1 MYDVSRLL
9 GFCLFVCCCVVVLFC
24 FCFVLFFVLLFY
36 ECVCMFFF
44 LQNGNFVTHGDGGRW
59 RMVVVNKNPNN
70 QQ

>member
-36 ECVCMFFF
+36 ECVCMCFFS
-44 LQNGNFVTHGDGGRW
+44 QNGNFVTHGDGGRW